1 MQNEPKITDYDP
13 DKTEDL
19 LPHEWTSERPKP
31 KEPLFGSGLSK
42 FILFMI
48 WIFIVA
54 AMKEYVIGPM
64 MYR

>member
-1 MQNEPKITDYDP
+1 MNLEPNEKI
-13 DKTEDL
+13 EDL
-19 LPHEWTSERPKP
+19 RPYEWESDRPKP
-31 KEPLFGSGLSK
+31 KEPLLGAGFPK